1 MIKIYT
7 STPPGVAKDFQSW
20 SYAKYRI
27 NARKGHPPAY
37 KERDVWWMSIGH
49 YHFSV
54 KGKMSNALLSQLRV
68 FDAKRLI
75 SKHGMVNEVDFY
87 DIKQRLVQILG

>member
-49 YHFSV
+49 NVGDEEDGKGESFSRPV
-54 KGKMSNALLSQLRV
+54 FVVRGFSRQVFWGVPLSTTN
-68 FDAKRLI
+68 K
-75 SKHGMVNEVDFY
+75 
-87 DIKQRLVQILG
+87 